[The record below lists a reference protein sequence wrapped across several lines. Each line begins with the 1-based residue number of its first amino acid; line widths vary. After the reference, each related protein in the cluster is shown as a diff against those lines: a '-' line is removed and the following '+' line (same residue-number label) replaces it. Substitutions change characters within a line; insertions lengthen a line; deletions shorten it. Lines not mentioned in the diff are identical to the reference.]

1 MFVKEKTCASCKVL
15 MPTDGNF
22 VKLKTRYHS
31 WCNVCRKE
39 NKRKWYVQN
48 VEYAR
53 QVAKDWH
60 YKNYHKCKERKV
72 ETATKWIKN
81 NPEKYKEYAKK
92 CYENNKAKAFAHS
105 AKYRARKRNAVP
117 KWLDDSMIEQIESFF
132 NLAKQK
138 TIETGIKHEVDHI
151 IPLQGKT
158 VSGLHVPWNLQ
169 VITQFE
175 NRSKR
180 NLIKE

>member
-39 NKRKWYVQN
+39 NKRKWHIQN

-60 YKNYHKCKERKV
+60 YKNYHKHKDSKSAYIV
-72 ETATKWIKN
+72 EWRKN
-81 NPEKYKEYAKK
+81 NPDKCKEYAKK
-92 CYENNKAKAFAHS
+92 CYENNKTKSFANS

-117 KWLDDSMIEQIESFF
+117 SWLTGSMKKQIESFF
-132 NLAKQK
+132 SLAKQK

-151 IPLQGKT
+151 IPLKGEY

-169 VITQFE
+169 VISQFD
-175 NRSKR
+175 NRSKK
-180 NLIKE
+180 NFIKE